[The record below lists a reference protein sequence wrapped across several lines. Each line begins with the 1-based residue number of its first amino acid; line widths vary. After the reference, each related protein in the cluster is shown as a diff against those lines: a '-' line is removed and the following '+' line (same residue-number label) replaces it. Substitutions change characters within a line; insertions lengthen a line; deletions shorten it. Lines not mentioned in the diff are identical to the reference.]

1 MPDTRCKLLRVMLPK
16 ALEGVPIEADLPSP
30 VASAKAST
38 EQMDPLEKAEAAKEK
53 KSASSEAAPEGMVGG
68 DELDKAI
75 GDKGGKGA
83 DPEVT
88 SADDDPLE
96 KAEAAKES

>member
-1 MPDTRCKLLRVMLPK
+1 MPSTR
-16 ALEGVPIEADLPSP
+16 
-30 VASAKAST
+30 ASAKAST
-38 EQMDPLEKAEAAKEK
+38 EQDDPLEKAEATKEAKSK
-53 KSASSEAAPEGMVGG
+53 SSEAATDGIVGE

-75 GDKGGKGA
+75 GDKGP

-96 KAEAAKES
+96 KAEATKEKK

>member
-1 MPDTRCKLLRVMLPK
+1 MI
-16 ALEGVPIEADLPSP
+16 A
-30 VASAKAST
+30 ASAKAST
-38 EQMDPLEKAEAAKEK
+38 ERDDPLEKAEAAKEK
-53 KSASSEAAPEGMVGG
+53 NSASAQSATEGMVGG

-75 GDKGGKGA
+75 GDKGGKGV